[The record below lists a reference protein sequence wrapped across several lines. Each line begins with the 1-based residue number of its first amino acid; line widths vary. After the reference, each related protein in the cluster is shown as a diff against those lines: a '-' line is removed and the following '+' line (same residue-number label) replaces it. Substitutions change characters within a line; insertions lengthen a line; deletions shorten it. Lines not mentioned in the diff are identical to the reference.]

1 MKIKNVANIEWYFPM
16 NVHKILC
23 SRMDDNN
30 ENIND
35 GIRNVKLVGSTNNP
49 NIKPIKF
56 PNGGW
61 FWT

>member
-23 SRMDDNN
+23 SRMYDNN

-35 GIRNVKLVGSTNNP
+35 GIRKVKLVGSTNSP
-49 NIKPIKF
+49 NI
-56 PNGGW
+56 
-61 FWT
+61 